1 MNNMDEV
8 IETIE
13 TSTALFENAGPEMKL
28 LVKSVQAFQ
37 NLTDTPKAVRETAK
51 IIRLLDVLIP
61 KLTPS
66 TSVCTTSSADVIES
80 MQGLSALV
88 EELSLN
94 DDLYFSTHKRQ
105 SLKSSALIVSQVTD
119 FLNKESHFKFDH
131 FCTKEKEYNT
141 EFIVDVG
148 RMMSDLADL
157 YTALGGFTAANEL
170 RKQEDFT
177 RKIVVS

>member
-1 MNNMDEV
+1 
-8 IETIE
+8 
-13 TSTALFENAGPEMKL
+13 
-28 LVKSVQAFQ
+28 
-37 NLTDTPKAVRETAK
+37 
-51 IIRLLDVLIP
+51 
-61 KLTPS
+61 
-66 TSVCTTSSADVIES
+66 
-80 MQGLSALV
+80 
-88 EELSLN
+88 
-94 DDLYFSTHKRQ
+94 
-105 SLKSSALIVSQVTD
+105 VTD